1 MRTDEGGR
9 ERACQGAC
17 EKAREGARTGRRKG
31 ARGGRRDGARE
42 PHFIPMHATAPSLF
56 VYSSNAFAIVS
67 SSSTHDATCPANG
80 HAVCLNLLG

>member
-1 MRTDEGGR
+1 MPGSVRESEGGSEDREEKGCEGGDEGT
-9 ERACQGAC
+9 ERGSRISSPCTQ
-17 EKAREGARTGRRKG
+17 
-31 ARGGRRDGARE
+31 
-42 PHFIPMHATAPSLF
+42 TAPSLF